1 MAYSIDDHKLQGD
14 DVSFIPSPNVSGK
27 FKPGRPDTIII
38 HYTAGASADSA
49 VRTFQ
54 REDTKVSAHLIIDFG
69 GEVIQ
74 MVDFD
79 TIAWHAGRSQLGD
92 RRGFN
97 SYSIGFEIVN
107 AGLLEED
114 DDGDGYESWWGKE
127 YPESEVVKAI
137 HRNQTSPTYW
147 HKYTDAQI
155 KVVKEICQALIDKYD
170 IKYIYG
176 HEEISPKRKVDPGP
190 AFPLDEMREELLG
203 QGAPADDA
211 ASDSVIGKQGKVK
224 ASSLN
229 IRSAPSA
236 SGDKVAD
243 ALPQGTKV
251 TVQEESNGWYK
262 VKTTVEIEGWVS
274 ADYVKVD

>member
-1 MAYSIDDHKLQGD
+1 MAYSIEDHKLQGD
-14 DVSFIPSPNVSGK
+14 QVSFVQSPNVSGK

-49 VRTFQ
+49 MRTFQ
-54 REDTKVSAHLIIDFG
+54 REDTKVSAHLIIDFDG
-69 GEVIQ
+69 GVMQ

-79 TIAWHAGRSQLGD
+79 TIGWHAGRSQLGD
-92 RRGFN
+92 RKGFN

-114 DDGDGYESWWGKE
+114 DDGEGYESWWGKE
-127 YPESEVVKAI
+127 YPEEEVVKAI
-137 HRNQTSPTYW
+137 HRNQTEPKYW
-147 HKYTDAQI
+147 HKYTDKQI
-155 KVVKEICQALIDKYD
+155 EVVKEICQALIDKYD

-176 HEEISPKRKVDPGP
+176 HEEISPRRKVDPGP

-203 QGAPADDA
+203 QGSPAEEQD
-211 ASDSVIGKQGKVK
+211 DSVIGKHGKVK

-229 IRSAPSA
+229 IRAEPSG
-236 SGDKVAD
+236 SGAKLAD
-243 ALPQGTKV
+243 PLPKGTKV
-251 TVQEESNGWYK
+251 QVQEESNGWYK

-274 ADYVKVD
+274 AEYVKVD